1 MIGGIILPIGVGLL
15 GQALYDQPDRVKGYL
30 ILTGI
35 GVGITFGPLS
45 YQARYSQPEERVAV
59 VVATN
64 LFFRTA
70 GGTIG
75 LAQLFAV
82 MYSRVGRY
90 ISNQVASGR
99 ISLQELSEIR
109 QSLTSIDTRSG
120 GILGLSGVLRDVIT
134 EAFKDGLRWAFF
146 SLLPWLAIAAV
157 VSFFLSNIDEDRL
170 RGRPKPVEQEQHH
183 SERKDKASPGEVRV
197 YQHN

>member
-1 MIGGIILPIGVGLL
+1 LIVQGIGAVVAIQLIKRIPQPKWPVMIGGIILPIGVGLL
-15 GQALYDQPDRVKGYL
+15 GQALYDQPNRVKGYL

-75 LAQLFAV
+75 LAQP
-82 MYSRVGRY
+82 
-90 ISNQVASGR
+90 
-99 ISLQELSEIR
+99 
-109 QSLTSIDTRSG
+109 
-120 GILGLSGVLRDVIT
+120 
-134 EAFKDGLRWAFF
+134 FK
-146 SLLPWLAIAAV
+146 
-157 VSFFLSNIDEDRL
+157 NY
-170 RGRPKPVEQEQHH
+170 PK
-183 SERKDKASPGEVRV
+183 SASP
-197 YQHN
+197 